1 MLGNH
6 LFGLYEK
13 ALPPELSL
21 AEKLAFTAELGFD
34 YMEIS
39 IDESD
44 ERLSRLYWSQQE
56 KSAFHA
62 ILSRS
67 SVGLQSMCLSAHR
80 RYPFGSADPAK
91 RAEAGRIMERAV
103 DFARCFGIRV
113 IQLAGYDVYYE
124 PSSEESRRGFLA
136 GLRSACKTAEQTQVM
151 LAMETMD
158 TPFLNS
164 ITKYMDYSRILASPW
179 FRVYPDLGNLSA
191 WPENDVCA
199 ELELGIN
206 EIVQVHLKDTLPQR
220 DSAPGVFKGV
230 PFGSGCVDF
239 IRLFSRL
246 EALGYRGPYT
256 LEMWSSGDPSME
268 ELSRA
273 KRFIAGQFLA
283 AIQGKPDNPDM
294 L

>member
-44 ERLSRLYWSQQE
+44 ERLSRLYWSAQE
-56 KSAFHA
+56 KRAFRS

-91 RAEAGRIMERAV
+91 RAKAGQIMERAI

-124 PSSEESRRGFLA
+124 PSSEESRTGFIE
-136 GLRSACKTAEQTQVM
+136 GLRSACKMAEQKQVM

-164 ITKYMDYSRILASPW
+164 ITKYMDYSRMLESPW

-191 WPENDVCA
+191 WRENDVCA

-206 EIVQVHLKDTLPQR
+206 EVVQIHLKDTLPQT
-220 DSAPGVFKGV
+220 DSSPGLFKGV

-239 IRLFSRL
+239 IGLFSRL
-246 EALGYRGPYT
+246 ESLGYLGPYT
-256 LEMWSSGDPSME
+256 LEMWSSGDSSME
-268 ELSRA
+268 AVSRA
-273 KRFIAGQFLA
+273 KCFITEQFLA
-283 AIQGKPDNPDM
+283 SIH
-294 L
+294 

>member
-44 ERLSRLYWSQQE
+44 ERLSRLYWSEQE
-56 KSAFHA
+56 KRAFRS

-91 RAEAGRIMERAV
+91 LAKAGQLMERAI
-103 DFARCFGIRV
+103 DFAHCFGIRV

-124 PSSEESRRGFLA
+124 PSSEESRTGFFE
-136 GLRSACKTAEQTQVM
+136 GLRSACKMAEQKQVM

-164 ITKYMDYSRILASPW
+164 ITKYMDYSRMLESPW

-191 WPENDVCA
+191 WRENDVCA

-206 EIVQVHLKDTLPQR
+206 EIVQIHLKDTLPQT
-220 DSAPGVFKGV
+220 DSSPGLFKGV

-246 EALGYRGPYT
+246 ESLGYLGPYT
-256 LEMWSSGDPSME
+256 LEMWSSGDSSME
-268 ELSRA
+268 AVSRA
-273 KRFIAGQFLA
+273 KCFITEQFLA
-283 AIQGKPDNPDM
+283 SIH
-294 L
+294 